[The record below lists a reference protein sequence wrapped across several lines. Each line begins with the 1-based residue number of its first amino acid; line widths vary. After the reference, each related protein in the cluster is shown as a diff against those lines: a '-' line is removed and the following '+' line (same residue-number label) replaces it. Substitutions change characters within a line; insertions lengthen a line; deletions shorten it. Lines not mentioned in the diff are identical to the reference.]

1 MIKPGPGVV
10 NLFRPQFFVNLTLMR
25 AHLRFLILDDF
36 DPDTGELALR
46 VAFQPSV
53 EPGLELIRLRL
64 HLGRPGNPL
73 DPLSRELRTHVQMP
87 VPPIWEHGLKT
98 IVHAIE
104 EELGGPEGRSSLRYL
119 WVQTQ
124 ILHPADP
131 ARSTPNHPVARQVE
145 ILRDWA
151 HRLDQEGQS
160 LRAAEILER
169 LLLLAPK
176 DVTTLAY
183 LAGFFR
189 AQGMAEEMAAVAER
203 WIKAELGRVE
213 ARLRHGEA
221 LLHLGRAQEARAA
234 FEAVLKLH
242 PVHLLAHLGMAQALG
257 VMGGNPFPHLDAAQE
272 LDPAAAASV
281 LRETFDY
288 RLLNPPA
295 GDRNHELEALPTL
308 LGVSGA
314 EVQDYVQFLGL
325 PQAGPEHTVR
335 EAELARWV
343 GVMNRYA
350 LLPNGLNWSAPTPR
364 RLPELA

>member
-1 MIKPGPGVV
+1 
-10 NLFRPQFFVNLTLMR
+10 MR

-46 VAFQPSV
+46 VACQPGP
-53 EPGLELIRLRL
+53 EPGLELLRIRL
-64 HLGRPGNPL
+64 HLGRSGNPL
-73 DPLSRELRTHVQMP
+73 EPLIRELRTHVQMP
-87 VPPIWEHGLKT
+87 LPTLWEHGLKT
-98 IVHAIE
+98 IIHAIE
-104 EELGGPEGRSSLRYL
+104 EELGGQDGRSALRYL
-119 WVQTQ
+119 WVRTQ
-124 ILHPADP
+124 LLHPAEP

-151 HRLDQEGQS
+151 HHLDQDGQS
-160 LRAAEILER
+160 LRAAEILDR

-176 DVTTLAY
+176 DVTSLAY

-189 AQGMAEEMAAVAER
+189 SQGMAEEMASVAER
-203 WIKAELGRVE
+203 WLKAEPGRIE

-221 LLHLGRAQEARAA
+221 LLRLGRAQEARAA
-234 FEAVLKLH
+234 FEAVLKVH

-257 VMGGNPFPHLDAAQE
+257 LLGGNPFPHLDASQE
-272 LDPAAAASV
+272 LDPAATASV

-295 GDRNHELEALPTL
+295 GDRSLDLDDLPSL

-314 EVQDYVQFLGL
+314 EIQDYVQFLGL
-325 PQAGPEHTVR
+325 PLERAESTVR
-335 EAELARWV
+335 ESELARWV

-350 LLPNGLNWSAPTPR
+350 LLPGGLNWSAPTPR

>member
-1 MIKPGPGVV
+1 
-10 NLFRPQFFVNLTLMR
+10 MR

-46 VAFQPSV
+46 VACQPGP

-64 HLGRPGNPL
+64 HLGRVGNPL
-73 DPLSRELRTHVQMP
+73 EPLIRELRTHVHMP
-87 VPPIWEHGLKT
+87 LPPLWEHGLKT
-98 IVHAIE
+98 IIHAIE
-104 EELGGPEGRSSLRYL
+104 EELGGPDGRNALRYL
-119 WVQTQ
+119 WVRTQ
-124 ILHPADP
+124 LLHPAEP
-131 ARSTPNHPVARQVE
+131 ARSTPNHPVPRQVE

-151 HRLDQEGQS
+151 RHLDQEGQS
-160 LRAAEILER
+160 LRAAEILDR

-189 AQGMAEEMAAVAER
+189 SQGMAEEMASVAGR
-203 WIKAELGRVE
+203 WMKAEPNRIE
-213 ARLRHGEA
+213 AKLRHGEA
-221 LLHLGRAQEARAA
+221 LLRLGRAQEARAA
-234 FEAVLKLH
+234 FESVLKVH

-257 VMGGNPFPHLDAAQE
+257 LLGGNPFPHLDAAQE
-272 LDPAAAASV
+272 LDPAATASV

-288 RLLNPPA
+288 RLLTSPP
-295 GDRNHELEALPTL
+295 GDRTLEVEDLPTL

-314 EVQDYVQFLGL
+314 EVQDYIQFLGL
-325 PQAGPEHTVR
+325 PFGGTEGTVR
-335 EAELARWV
+335 ESELARWV

>member
-1 MIKPGPGVV
+1 
-10 NLFRPQFFVNLTLMR
+10 MR
-25 AHLRFLILDDF
+25 AHLRFLLLDDF

-46 VAFQPSV
+46 VGFQPGG
-53 EPGLELIRLRL
+53 EAGLELIRLRL

-73 DPLSRELRTHVQMP
+73 EPLIRELRTHVQMP
-87 VPPIWEHGLKT
+87 LPLLWEHGLKT

-104 EELGGPEGRSSLRYL
+104 EELGQPDGRNALRYL
-119 WVQTQ
+119 WVRTQ
-124 ILHPADP
+124 LLHPAEP
-131 ARSTPNHPVARQVE
+131 GRSTPNHPVSGQVE

-176 DVTTLAY
+176 DVTSLAY

-189 AQGMAEEMAAVAER
+189 SQGMAEEMAAVAER
-203 WIKAELGRVE
+203 WSKAEPERVE
-213 ARLRHGEA
+213 AKLHRGEA
-221 LLHLGRAQEARAA
+221 LLRLGRAQEARSL
-234 FEAVLKLH
+234 FELVLKVH

-257 VMGGNPFPHLDAAQE
+257 QLGGNPFPHLDAAQE
-272 LDPAAAASV
+272 LDPAATASV

-288 RLLNPPA
+288 RLLTVPA
-295 GDRNHELEALPTL
+295 GDRNHTQGELPPL

-314 EVQDYVQFLGL
+314 EVQDYLQFLGL
-325 PQAGPEHTVR
+325 PLSGPEGTVR

-350 LLPNGLNWSAPTPR
+350 LLPGGLNWSAPTPR
-364 RLPELA
+364 RLPALG

>member
-1 MIKPGPGVV
+1 
-10 NLFRPQFFVNLTLMR
+10 MR

-46 VAFQPSV
+46 VACQPGP
-53 EPGLELIRLRL
+53 EPGLELLRIRL
-64 HLGRPGNPL
+64 HLGRSGNPL
-73 DPLSRELRTHVQMP
+73 EPLIRELRTHVQMP
-87 VPPIWEHGLKT
+87 LPTLWEHGLKT
-98 IVHAIE
+98 IIHAIE
-104 EELGGPEGRSSLRYL
+104 EELGGPDGRSALRYL
-119 WVQTQ
+119 WVRTQ
-124 ILHPADP
+124 LLHPAEP

-151 HRLDQEGQS
+151 HHLDQDGQS
-160 LRAAEILER
+160 LRAAEILDR

-176 DVTTLAY
+176 DVTSLAY

-189 AQGMAEEMAAVAER
+189 SQGMAEEMASVAER
-203 WIKAELGRVE
+203 WLKAEPGRIE

-221 LLHLGRAQEARAA
+221 LLRLGRAQEARAA
-234 FEAVLKLH
+234 FEAVLKVH

-257 VMGGNPFPHLDAAQE
+257 LLGGNPFPHLDASQE
-272 LDPAAAASV
+272 LDPAATASV

-295 GDRNHELEALPTL
+295 GDRSLDLDHLPSL

-314 EVQDYVQFLGL
+314 EIQDYVQFLGL
-325 PQAGPEHTVR
+325 PLGGAESTVR
-335 EAELARWV
+335 ESELARWV

-350 LLPNGLNWSAPTPR
+350 LLPGGLNWSAPTPR

>member
-1 MIKPGPGVV
+1 
-10 NLFRPQFFVNLTLMR
+10 MR
-25 AHLRFLILDDF
+25 AHLRFLLLDDF

-46 VAFQPSV
+46 VAFQPGQ

-64 HLGRPGNPL
+64 HLGRAGNPL
-73 DPLSRELRTHVQMP
+73 EPLIRELRTHVQMP
-87 VPPIWEHGLKT
+87 MPPLWEHGLKT

-104 EELGGPEGRSSLRYL
+104 EELGGPDGRNALRYL
-119 WVQTQ
+119 WVRTQ
-124 ILHPADP
+124 LLHPAEA

-160 LRAAEILER
+160 LRAAEILDR

-189 AQGMAEEMAAVAER
+189 SQGMAEEMAAVAER
-203 WIKAELGRVE
+203 WSKVEPDRVE
-213 ARLRHGEA
+213 AKLRHGEA
-221 LLHLGRAQEARAA
+221 LLRLGRAQEARAM
-234 FEAVLKLH
+234 FELVLKVH

-257 VMGGNPFPHLDAAQE
+257 LLGGNPFPHLDAAQE
-272 LDPAAAASV
+272 LDPAATASV

-288 RLLNPPA
+288 RLLMSPSGDGNHGLEDLPA
-295 GDRNHELEALPTL
+295 L

-314 EVQDYVQFLGL
+314 EVQDYLHFLGL
-325 PQAGPEHTVR
+325 PLAGTEGTVR
-335 EAELARWV
+335 ESELARWV

-350 LLPNGLNWSAPTPR
+350 LLPGGLNWSAPTPR
-364 RLPELA
+364 RLPELG

>member
-1 MIKPGPGVV
+1 
-10 NLFRPQFFVNLTLMR
+10 MR
-25 AHLRFLILDDF
+25 AHLRFLLLDDF

-46 VAFQPSV
+46 VAFQPGQ

-64 HLGRPGNPL
+64 HLGRTGNPL
-73 DPLSRELRTHVQMP
+73 EPLSRALRTHLQMP
-87 VPPIWEHGLKT
+87 MPPLWEHGLKT

-104 EELGGPEGRSSLRYL
+104 EELGGPEGRSALRYL
-119 WVQTQ
+119 WVRTQ
-124 ILHPADP
+124 LLHPAEP

-151 HRLDQEGQS
+151 HRLDQEGQA
-160 LRAAEILER
+160 LRSAEILDR

-189 AQGMAEEMAAVAER
+189 SQGMAEEMAAVAER
-203 WIKAELGRVE
+203 WSKVE
-213 ARLRHGEA
+213 PDRMEAKLRHGEA
-221 LLHLGRAQEARAA
+221 LLRLGRAQEARAL
-234 FEAVLKLH
+234 FELVLKAH

-257 VMGGNPFPHLDAAQE
+257 LLGGNPFPHLDAAQE
-272 LDPAAAASV
+272 LDPAATASV

-288 RLLNPPA
+288 RLLMAPS
-295 GDRNHELEALPTL
+295 GDRSHGLEDLPAL

-314 EVQDYVQFLGL
+314 EVQDYLQFLGL
-325 PQAGPEHTVR
+325 PLAGPEGTVR
-335 EAELARWV
+335 ESELARWV

-350 LLPNGLNWSAPTPR
+350 LLPGGLNWSAPTPR
-364 RLPELA
+364 QLPELG